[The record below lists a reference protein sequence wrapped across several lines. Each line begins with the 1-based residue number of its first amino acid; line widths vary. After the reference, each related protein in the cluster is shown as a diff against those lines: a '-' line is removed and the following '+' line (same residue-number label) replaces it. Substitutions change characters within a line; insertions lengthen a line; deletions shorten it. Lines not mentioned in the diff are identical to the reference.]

1 MAERER
7 IETLAVACAAA
18 GGGGAGPVPRPEGL
32 LAELTD
38 RPGRSVTVWIA
49 EPVMGAPDTE
59 AHDHVA
65 GADNA
70 APCLGL
76 VALVEAGGAGEAP
89 VVNWS
94 VAWLLVDPRHRRRG
108 IARALVL
115 VAVAAAVERGA
126 VGVTAETRSDWT
138 AARRFWDSIA
148 RAAKPPHDDVD
159 PGGWDAAEERVS

>member
-32 LAELTD
+32 LAELNG
-38 RPGRSVTVWIA
+38 RPGRPVTVWIA

-59 AHDHVA
+59 AHDRLA

-76 VALVEAGGAGEAP
+76 VTVVEAGGAGEAP
-89 VVNWS
+89 AVNWS
-94 VAWLLVDPRHRRRG
+94 VAWLVVDPRHRRRG